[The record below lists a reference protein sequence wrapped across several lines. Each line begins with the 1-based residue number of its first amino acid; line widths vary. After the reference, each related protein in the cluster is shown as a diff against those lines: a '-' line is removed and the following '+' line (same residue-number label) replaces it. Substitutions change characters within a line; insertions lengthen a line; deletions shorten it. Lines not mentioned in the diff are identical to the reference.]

1 MNKLPLFGLILF
13 ILSGCVQKSEKQELF
28 SSFERAK
35 LHPIALDRPAIDF
48 FEGAI
53 LGNGGMGVVVTTRP
67 DGIVI
72 YFGHNNVWDI
82 RVAENNREKIK
93 NFEYVFNK
101 VKSISDTLSVLTQ
114 NPWYKDYNKMAA
126 DNYRK
131 PYPRPFP
138 CGSVLLGF
146 STLR

>member
-1 MNKLPLFGLILF
+1 MNKLSLFGLILF

-101 VKSISDTLSVLTQ
+101 VKSISD
-114 NPWYKDYNKMAA
+114 
-126 DNYRK
+126 
-131 PYPRPFP
+131 
-138 CGSVLLGF
+138 
-146 STLR
+146 